1 MTADNQTIE
10 NPDPPKNL
18 DIDCQVTWQHS
29 LKDLS
34 DAYNTLES
42 GKEIIKFF
50 NSDYNKF
57 AERREAFLVL
67 SGRHHVENLPSVDIL
82 SHLELPNFSF
92 EEQISQTVFHL
103 LTHSMNKS
111 AEALTTHCNQ
121 IDSELERLQQ
131 SQASE
136 MQSAKQGTQAS
147 KMKLAQDSI
156 DYAREEIST
165 EKERIDELAKSILIE
180 GAFLFAAFVVGMV
193 SGIGGALIVT
203 IGVLIWR
210 CNII

>member
-1 MTADNQTIE
+1 MTTDNQTIE
-10 NPDPPKNL
+10 NPDSPKNL
-18 DIDCQVTWQHS
+18 DIDCQATWQHS

-67 SGRHHVENLPSVDIL
+67 SSRHHVENLPSVDIL
-82 SHLELPNFSF
+82 RHLELPKFFS
-92 EEQISQTVFHL
+92 EPEVSQTVFHL
-103 LTHSMNKS
+103 LTHSMNES

-121 IDSELERLQQ
+121 IDSELERLKQ

-136 MQSAKQGTQAS
+136 MQSAKQGTQS
-147 KMKLAQDSI
+147 SQMKLAQDSI

-165 EKERIDELAKSILIE
+165 EKERIEELDKSILIE
-180 GAFLFAAFVVGMV
+180 GAFLFVAFVLGMV
-193 SGIGGALIVT
+193 GGIWGALIVP